1 MAKEVI
7 LMEDVPGLGQ
17 VGDIVRVA
25 DGHAR
30 NLLLPRGL
38 AANVTESTR
47 RQIEKRRVV
56 AEAKRAAAREAAS
69 VVAQSINNADC
80 TITVKTG
87 AEDKMFGSVT
97 VADIISEMKKQGL
110 TLEKTQVELEHPIR
124 ELGEHKVTVKLHADV
139 KATLKVKVV
148 KNS

>member
-56 AEAKRAAAREAAS
+56 AEAKRAAAREAAN
-69 VVAQSINNADC
+69 VVAQSINAADC

-97 VADIISEMKKQGL
+97 VADIISEMKKQGM

>member
-148 KNS
+148 KNA